1 MEVERNKRMRIDVD
15 KLPMKRLLAIDE
27 IGNEQFPPEKS
38 NEEQRLSAI
47 HRIDFSLVVEK
58 EKEKEK
64 EEKDKELSK
73 SKDGQQQQQPWQG
86 LMENLRQ
93 AQHELSVILDLIS
106 TVEAN
111 DSVAVALMQRPKPLP
126 NEALA
131 DFAVS
136 AATKVQRLRHL
147 GRYFKQCSKTME
159 QQVSKEARFYGSLI
173 RLQQNWKVKR
183 QRMGISEGFT
193 FDLFDSRS
201 LSGADS
207 TVLTRPSPMSTIII
221 DQDAFGMLAIQ
232 LPQKSCRTLCLKF
245 LGDDSSTCRIK
256 NNTSEKNA
264 SSSGSDIAQ
273 PPSVKEILS
282 DEDVSGCIGTTHSIL
297 RDIHR
302 SLFEEKVFEMVNRE
316 AFNNQSSQGI
326 NVTGMRQDFL
336 QLVIGQDSSLCLSL
350 VLSEPEGEYKE
361 NGKDGSYNED
371 SSESG
376 SSSAL
381 APILLPT
388 DDKNPTRSF
397 SKLALSSKLVLSLQI
412 YLLSIFHQETLSR
425 AKEGHSSCGSLLA
438 HFCMSVAHRVF
449 SNKVLSILENL
460 VSRVSYIELVSH
472 PTWHSRTSS
481 WSLRL
486 KVPEAS
492 SVFDGGYQKQTKRSQ
507 FLTKVVIKDGQISLR
522 GQSSATIVASFAGD
536 ATEPHS
542 INTYTCDLEDL
553 PMLILHQVASQVI
566 QWLHEEALVV
576 GMKTSRDLLCLN
588 VDLEQGD
595 TLSLMAR
602 VDPDDASACIS
613 WALAIP
619 AVTDDAVNFS
629 FYQTDSDNPGLKF
642 LGSLSLES
650 LYSALMDLA
659 NFCGNGAVC

>member
-207 TVLTRPSPMSTIII
+207 SVLTRPSPMSTIII

-397 SKLALSSKLVLSLQI
+397 SKPALSSKLVLSLQI

-425 AKEGHSSCGSLLA
+425 AKEGHSSCGYLLA

-460 VSRVSYIELVSH
+460 VSRVSYVELVSH

-522 GQSSATIVASFAGD
+522 GQSSATIVASFTGD